1 MDVLGVIREDRVVA
15 VIRADRVADPAGL
28 ARTLVDAGIRCVEF
42 TFTIPAVLDAIA
54 DATVVQDAVIGV
66 GTVLNQSQASA
77 AMAAGAR
84 FVVSPVVNADV
95 AAACRDQ
102 GVPVLLGALSPTEIV
117 AAHEAGA
124 AAVKVFPASGPS
136 YLRLLRGPL
145 PDIPLIPSGDID
157 LSNAR
162 AYLEAGAVAVNASA
176 IIAPPDLVASG
187 DHEQI
192 RENAAA
198 FVATIR

>member
-1 MDVLGVIREDRVVA
+1 MDVLSVVREDRVVA

-28 ARTLVDAGIRCVEF
+28 TRTLVDAGIRCVEF

-54 DATVVQDAVIGV
+54 DAVAVQDAVV
-66 GTVLNQSQASA
+66 GAGTALNGSHATA
-77 AMAAGAR
+77 AIAAGAR
-84 FVVSPVVNADV
+84 FVVSPVVNTDV
-95 AAACRDQ
+95 AAVCRDQ
-102 GVPVLLGALSPTEIV
+102 GVPVFLGALSPTEIV

-124 AAVKVFPASGPS
+124 AAVKVFPAGGPS

-162 AYLEAGAVAVNASA
+162 AYLDAGAVAVNASGM
-176 IIAPPDLVASG
+176 IAPPDLVASG
-187 DHEQI
+187 NHEQI
-192 RENAAA
+192 RQNAAA
-198 FVATIR
+198 FVAAIR

>member
-1 MDVLGVIREDRVVA
+1 MDVLSVVREDRVVA

-28 ARTLVDAGIRCVEF
+28 TRTLVNAGIRCVEF

-54 DATVVQDAVIGV
+54 DAVAVQDAVV
-66 GTVLNQSQASA
+66 GAGTALNGSQATA
-77 AMAAGAR
+77 AIAAGAR
-84 FVVSPVVNADV
+84 FVVSPVVNTDV

-102 GVPVLLGALSPTEIV
+102 RVPVFLGALSPTEIV

-124 AAVKVFPASGPS
+124 AAVKVFPAGGPS

-145 PDIPLIPSGDID
+145 PDSPLIPSGDID

-162 AYLEAGAVAVNASA
+162 AYLDAGAVAVNASA

-187 DHEQI
+187 NHEQI
-192 RENAAA
+192 RQNAAA
-198 FVATIR
+198 FVAAIR

>member
-1 MDVLGVIREDRVVA
+1 VDVLGVIREDRVVA

-42 TFTIPAVLDAIA
+42 TFTTPAVLDAIA
-54 DATVVQDAVIGV
+54 DATAVNDAVIGA

-77 AMAAGAR
+77 AIEAGAR
-84 FVVSPVVNADV
+84 FVVSPVVNVDV

-102 GVPVLLGALSPTEIV
+102 GVPVFLGALSPTEIV

-162 AYLEAGAVAVNASA
+162 AYLDAGAVAVNASA
-176 IIAPPDLVASG
+176 IIAPTDLVATG
-187 DHEQI
+187 NHEQI
-192 RENAAA
+192 RQKAAA
-198 FVATIR
+198 FVAAIR